1 MPDLLKYR
9 FPKEAPIE
17 KVGHFVDLPQID
29 QYAGFFIRPFLTEES
44 FGFLEEENTVFEH
57 FHFSKQAPFVISK
70 RSYLMEGEGF
80 VNAFYSFNIDK
91 AVFSRVKRTL
101 LKSTDLY
108 AAFDALCETYPNAL
122 VYLVSSEKFGT
133 WMGASPEI
141 LVQQHHNQFFTMS
154 LAGTKKEEKTAW
166 TDKEKIEQQLVTDFI
181 VSHLENLGV
190 EQMEC
195 IGPYDYQTGVVTHLK
210 TDIAFSFPKEKL
222 TEIINVL
229 DPTPAVSGFPQLN
242 AIQLIQRTE
251 SHDRSLYTGII
262 GYKEKDFA
270 KIYVNLRCAQIIDNQ
285 LFLYL
290 GGGYT
295 KHSIPELEW
304 EETENKAKTLEN
316 ILVNV

>member
-1 MPDLLKYR
+1 LPDLLKYR
-9 FPKEAPIE
+9 FPKETAVE
-17 KVGHFVDLPQID
+17 KVGQFIDVAQID
-29 QYAGFFIRPFLTEES
+29 HYTGFFIRPFLSDES
-44 FGFLEEENTVFEH
+44 FGFQEVSNAIFEH
-57 FHFSKQAPFVISK
+57 FHFSKQIPFVISK

-91 AVFSRVKRTL
+91 AVFSRVKRSL
-101 LKSTDLY
+101 LKSTDLF

-122 VYLVSSEKFGT
+122 VYLVSSDKFGT

-141 LVQQHHNQFFTMS
+141 LVQQHQNQFFTMS
-154 LAGTKKEEKTAW
+154 LAGTKKEEKTEW
-166 TDKEKIEQQLVTDFI
+166 TSKEIIEQQLVTDFI
-181 VSHLENLGV
+181 VSHLEKLGV

-210 TDIAFSFPKEKL
+210 TDIAFSFDKDRL
-222 TEIINVL
+222 SDVVSVL

-262 GYKEKDFA
+262 GYKNENSA
-270 KIYVNLRCAQIIDNQ
+270 KIYVNLRCAQVIDNQ

-295 KHSIPELEW
+295 KQSIPEMEW